1 MLPDTVHLIP
11 EASKGVYVRLLAQ
24 VARSDGL
31 LTEEE
36 RSNWE
41 SRAGLSLLSDEQRIE
56 LRKQLENC
64 TVQDTELKKMEKDHL
79 MLALRDSML
88 MAAVDGHYDPRE
100 IDAIKEI
107 AALAKIDDEQLIKL
121 FEWVEQGVQ
130 WMCSG
135 RELLG
140 LPTQLKSLIIQYF

>member
-135 RELLG
+135 RELLR
-140 LPTQLKSLIIQYF
+140 LPTQLKS

>member
-107 AALAKIDDEQLIKL
+107 AALAKIDDERLIKL

-140 LPTQLKSLIIQYF
+140 LPTQLKS

>member
-140 LPTQLKSLIIQYF
+140 LPTQLKS